1 MITNYEPFILLGIIC
16 IALLANIKLSSKVK
30 LDIIFF
36 CSMHIIYVVYIPL
49 CTFSILKFLLV
60 KWT

>member
-36 CSMHIIYVVYIPL
+36 VQ
-49 CTFSILKFLLV
+49 SILFMWFIFHFV
-60 KWT
+60 HSVF